1 MSIYK
6 NKLIVNNNK
15 KKNLII
21 EKKSKMLKNL
31 IFMYF
36 SYLRKTLKLNL
47 KLN

>member
-21 EKKSKMLKNL
+21 EKKSKNARHPNFYVFQL
-31 IFMYF
+31 
-36 SYLRKTLKLNL
+36 LRSKLKL
-47 KLN
+47 KP